1 MESLPVPESS
11 TDIKKEVVDTIEKAV
26 DSADKAVDSTAD
38 AVAVKVDE
46 IIKPVDIIIQTNA
59 PEVVAIAQD
68 VMEGR
73 SCSIPCWVWI
83 CTLRIT
89 RRTPPTALAKSE
101 AKSSTE
107 SK

>member
-1 MESLPVPESS
+1 MESLPVPEPS
-11 TDIKKEVVDTIEKAV
+11 TDIKKEMIETIEKAV
-26 DSADKAVDSTAD
+26 DSADKAVDSTAES
-38 AVAVKVDE
+38 VGVKIDEVVKPLDE
-46 IIKPVDIIIQTNA
+46 IVQKA

-89 RRTPPTALAKSE
+89 RRTPPTARAKSE
-101 AKSSTE
+101 VKASTE